1 MQAILEFEKPIE
13 ELEVKIAELRNFA
26 TEKGIDLTNEIA
38 ILENRAREVKESI
51 YSNLNSWQKVLIA
64 RHPERPNVYDYIKHL
79 FTQFYEL
86 FGDRLTGTIPGSGR
100 IARFR
105 GRAVTVLGH
114 LKGKIPKKIW
124 PGISA
129 WLIPRATAR
138 PCA

>member
-79 FTQFYEL
+79 
-86 FGDRLTGTIPGSGR
+86 LTPAIYGVKLLTPGKNRPKTIKAGAERSSQDCVCLIRSGVILR
-100 IARFR
+100 YLPHHRK
-105 GRAVTVLGH
+105 
-114 LKGKIPKKIW
+114 KG
-124 PGISA
+124 
-129 WLIPRATAR
+129 
-138 PCA
+138 